1 VTNTGCEGGEMNA
14 ASSPGVVAVI
24 VIVVVILLLAITA
37 AVFCYVWRR
46 QGKR

>member
-1 VTNTGCEGGEMNA
+1 MTNTGCEGQM
-14 ASSPGVVAVI
+14 ASSAVVAVI
-24 VIVVVILLLAITA
+24 VIVVVILLLAVTA